1 MLKTR
6 LLVIASALLISAC
19 SQHVVLS
26 VDFPEPIVSQLTQPV
41 IVYIAPELR
50 RYVHRYEPEQGTD
63 WTIVFGDSQEKLFR
77 SVFSGM
83 FEQVE
88 LVFDAEAIP
97 EDATVFT
104 PVMRDF
110 QFSTPGMSKTDY
122 YEVWVKYSLRLSR
135 GSGKP
140 LLDWPFTAYGREEDG
155 GGRSAAGAMRE
166 ASRRAMRDAAAAI
179 VLNFLKQPAAKK
191 YFAETTTADSG
202 RNSP

>member
-1 MLKTR
+1 MKLLKMR
-6 LLVIASALLISAC
+6 DVA
-19 SQHVVLS
+19 
-26 VDFPEPIVSQLTQPV
+26 F
-41 IVYIAPELR
+41 
-50 RYVHRYEPEQGTD
+50 
-63 WTIVFGDSQEKLFR
+63 
-77 SVFSGM
+77 
-83 FEQVE
+83 
-88 LVFDAEAIP
+88 
-97 EDATVFT
+97 TVFT

-179 VLNFLKQPAAKK
+179 VLNFLRQPAAKK

>member
-6 LLVIASALLISAC
+6 LLVIAFALLLSAC

-41 IVYIAPELR
+41 IVYITPELQ
-50 RYVHRYEPEQGTD
+50 RYVHRYEPEQGAD
-63 WTIVFGDSQEKLFR
+63 WTVVFGDSQEKLFK
-77 SVFSGM
+77 SVFTGM

-122 YEVWVKYSLRLSR
+122 YEVWIKYSLRLSR

-140 LLDWPFTAYGREEDG
+140 LLDWPFTAYGREEDS
-155 GGRSAAGAMRE
+155 GRSAAGALRE

-202 RNSP
+202 RRPQ

>member
-6 LLVIASALLISAC
+6 LLVIASALLLGAC
-19 SQHVVLS
+19 SQHVVLR
-26 VDFPEPIVSQLTQPV
+26 VDFPEPIVSQLAQPV

-77 SVFSGM
+77 SVFNGM

-140 LLDWPFTAYGREEDG
+140 LLDWPFTAYGREE
-155 GGRSAAGAMRE
+155 

-179 VLNFLKQPAAKK
+179 VLNFLRQPAAKK